1 MSTDQ
6 SSSSSRIVVIDYQDV
21 ASSKDKA
28 KDLSLQLE
36 RAFGGQKES
45 LGIIAVRNVPNFVNA
60 KQKFLPMAHA
70 LAHLDPEY
78 LEKHLSDPKSFY
90 NAGWSHG
97 KEKLGDKPDF
107 AKASYYFN
115 PITDT

>member
-6 SSSSSRIVVIDYQDV
+6 AASSRLVVIDYQDV
-21 ASSKDKA
+21 ASS

-36 RAFGGQKES
+36 RAFGGQKDQS
-45 LGIIAVRNVPNFVNA
+45 LGIIAIRNVPNFVNA
-60 KQKFLPMAHA
+60 KQKFLPMAHT
-70 LAHLDPEY
+70 LAHLESEY
-78 LEKHLSDPKSFY
+78 LEKHLSDPKSFN

>member
-6 SSSSSRIVVIDYQDV
+6 SSSSSRLVVIDYQDV
-21 ASSKDKA
+21 ASSNSKE
-28 KDLSLQLE
+28 DLSLQLE
-36 RAFGGQKES
+36 RAFGKDQS
-45 LGIIAVRNVPNFVNA
+45 LGIIAIRNVPNFVNA
-60 KQKFLPMAHA
+60 NQKFLPMPHT